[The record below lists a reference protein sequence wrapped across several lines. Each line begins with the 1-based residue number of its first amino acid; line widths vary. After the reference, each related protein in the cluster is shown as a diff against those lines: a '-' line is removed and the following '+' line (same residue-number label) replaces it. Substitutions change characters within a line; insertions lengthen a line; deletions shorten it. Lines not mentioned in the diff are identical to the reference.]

1 MQTDSKP
8 FMIICLVGSWVASS
22 DKALCLINT
31 LTASLSGQSHSSTLL
46 KWLRKSL
53 WPLGDWYSN
62 FPPAS
67 QMIRPEMKQTKCD
80 RLSLLLFFSS
90 FPLISFSF
98 SPFSL
103 LLLPPVAHQRLLFP
117 LSFFISLLLLLTLH
131 ASQRC
136 NIRCILLV
144 FFPPLCWSLKITL
157 RGGSADFC
165 FLHQTRRHFDWSR
178 CASDSNTREMSLIS
192 M

>member
-8 FMIICLVGSWVASS
+8 FMGICSVGSWVASS

-67 QMIRPEMKQTKCD
+67 QMTRPEMKQTKCD
-80 RLSLLLFFSS
+80 RLSRFAFSP
-90 FPLISFSF
+90 PLISFPF
-98 SPFSL
+98 SPFSFSL
-103 LLLPPVAHQRLLFP
+103 AHQRLLFP
-117 LSFFISLLLLLTLH
+117 RWFFIFLLLTLH

-136 NIRCILLV
+136 NIRCLLLV
-144 FFPPLCWSLKITL
+144 FFFFSPSCWSLKITRRRKCWL
-157 RGGSADFC
+157 LLPTPNKETFWLVKM
-165 FLHQTRRHFDWSR
+165 FLWKLHG
-178 CASDSNTREMSLIS
+178 REELD
-192 M
+192 